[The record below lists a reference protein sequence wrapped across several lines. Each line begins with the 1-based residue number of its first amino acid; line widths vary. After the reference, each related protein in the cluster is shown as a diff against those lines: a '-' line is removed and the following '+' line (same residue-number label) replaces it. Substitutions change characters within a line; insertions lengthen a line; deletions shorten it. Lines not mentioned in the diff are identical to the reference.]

1 MKTIGRI
8 VTFLVI
14 LLVVLIA
21 IVVFARNSIVKYG
34 GPVAARLT
42 AGLKLAIDDVDIGF
56 PGSYAGLMGI
66 TVNNPSGFPDE
77 PMISAPE
84 VYVDYTIPGLLGRP
98 IHLEELRLNVD
109 QIVIVRNADGRIN
122 VKELLPPSQ
131 EGPGEPGEPS
141 GPPEF
146 KIDLLTLKIGK
157 VIYKDYTAG
166 NPPREQVFTLNI
178 DEQYTDVSST
188 TGIAALIVGKALMST
203 TLNSLSNL
211 DLQDLTRLAGGAFGK
226 AGTTLGKFGDA
237 ATAVGGIATNIPV
250 KSTIKGAGEAL
261 RKLF

>member
-1 MKTIGRI
+1 MKTIGRL

-14 LLVVLIA
+14 FLVVVIA
-21 IVVFARNSIVKYG
+21 IAVFARNSIVKYG
-34 GPVAARLT
+34 GPIVARLT
-42 AGLKLAIDDVDIGF
+42 ADLKLAIDDVDIGF
-56 PGSYAGLMGI
+56 PGTYAGLMGV

-84 VYVDYTIPGLLGRP
+84 VYVDYTIPGLMGRS

-131 EGPGEPGEPS
+131 AGPGEPS

-146 KIDLLTLKIGK
+146 KIDSLSLKIGK
-157 VIYKDYTAG
+157 VIYRDYTMG
-166 NPPREQVFTLNI
+166 DPPREQVFTLNI
-178 DEQYTDVSST
+178 DDQYANVSSPG
-188 TGIAALIVGKALMST
+188 GIAALIVGKALMNNA
-203 TLNSLSNL
+203 LYSLSSL
-211 DLQDLTRLAGGAFGK
+211 DLQGLTGMAGNALGGLD
-226 AGTTLGKFGDA
+226 TTLQQVGNA
-237 ATAVGGIATNIPV
+237 ASAVGGIATNIPV
-250 KSTIKGAGEAL
+250 KGTIKGAGDAL